1 MRCAARDIVSRMMK
15 LLHSLGYKIGKG
27 ETFPGDMWT
36 FYVYPPDAPEGE
48 GKPIERRKPV
58 MGLIPSPSI
67 GARLPSPS
75 YALTVV
81 FDQETCDFFIK
92 DYPSES
98 FKKDVEK
105 ILRSMRP

>member
-1 MRCAARDIVSRMMK
+1 MRCAARDITARMMK

-36 FYVYPPDAPEGE
+36 FYVYPPDSPDGE
-48 GKPIERRKPV
+48 GQPVARRKSSA
-58 MGLIPSPSI
+58 GLIPSPSI

-81 FDQETCDFFIK
+81 FDPETCDFFIK
-92 DYPSES
+92 DSPSQS
-98 FKKDVEK
+98 FKNDVEK